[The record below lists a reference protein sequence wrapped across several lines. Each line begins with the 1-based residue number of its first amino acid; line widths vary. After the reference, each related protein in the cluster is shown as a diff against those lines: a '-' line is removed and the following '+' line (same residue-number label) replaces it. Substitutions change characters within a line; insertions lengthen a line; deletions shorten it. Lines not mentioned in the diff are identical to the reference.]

1 MNTCKKISKNISV
14 RFKDIDSMGHVNN
27 AVFFTFFE
35 EGRKEFF
42 NKMFNISK
50 LDDINFILA
59 HISCDFLKPV
69 KINDLI
75 TLQLWIGETRSK
87 SFTFIYKLIN
97 RKNDLIVHAKG
108 KSVQVFFDYKKNCTI
123 PVPNEFFDKIS
134 GYIEKDNNGR

>member
-1 MNTCKKISKNISV
+1 MNSYKKFSVDICV

-35 EGRKEFF
+35 EGRKAFL
-42 NKMFNISK
+42 NKILNIPNP
-50 LDDINFILA
+50 DDYNFILA

-69 KINDLI
+69 KINDQI
-75 TLQLWIGETRSK
+75 TLQLWIGETGNK

-97 RKNDLIVHAKG
+97 NKNSLFVYAKG
-108 KSVQVFFDYKKNCTI
+108 KSVQVSFDYKKNCTI

-134 GYIEKDNNGR
+134 EYIEEDKK

>member
-35 EGRKEFF
+35 EGRKAFF

-59 HISCDFLKPV
+59 HISCDYLIPI
-69 KINDLI
+69 KINDPV
-75 TLQLWIGETRSK
+75 TLQLWIGETGSK

-97 RKNDLIVHAKG
+97 RKNNLFVYAKG
-108 KSVQVFFDYKKNCTI
+108 ESVQVFFDYKKNCTI
-123 PVPNEFFDKIS
+123 PIPDKFFDKIS
-134 GYIEKDNNGR
+134 EYIEDDKK